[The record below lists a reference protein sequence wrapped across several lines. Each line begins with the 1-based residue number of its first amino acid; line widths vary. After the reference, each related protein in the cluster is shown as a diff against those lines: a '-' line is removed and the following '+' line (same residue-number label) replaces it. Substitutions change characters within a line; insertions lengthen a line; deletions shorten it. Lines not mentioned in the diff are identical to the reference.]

1 MVVRWAVLG
10 LLLGCPAA
18 GLATL
23 TPAPPHAAP
32 RAFPSSSPVAIQLAQ
47 SCVCHNPVGA
57 AGETLC
63 RRQRI
68 VRCRANTR
76 NQCSWEETS
85 DRC

>member
-1 MVVRWAVLG
+1 MRWAILG
-10 LLLGCPAA
+10 LLLGVPATGFA
-18 GLATL
+18 ASV
-23 TPAPPHAAP
+23 PMPPSDAP
-32 RAFPSSSPVAIQLAQ
+32 RSLPSSSPAAIQLAQ

-76 NQCSWEETS
+76 NQCSWEETN

>member
-1 MVVRWAVLG
+1 MRWAVIGFLFV
-10 LLLGCPAA
+10 CPAA
-18 GLATL
+18 GSAAWTPTGPTSPIPPPAT
-23 TPAPPHAAP
+23 
-32 RAFPSSSPVAIQLAQ
+32 SSPAAIQLAQ

-57 AGETLC
+57 AGDTLC

-76 NQCSWEETS
+76 NQCSWEETN

>member
-1 MVVRWAVLG
+1 MRWMVLA
-10 LLLGCPAA
+10 LLLGVPGIGFAAATAASPNQALRSLPPAS
-18 GLATL
+18 
-23 TPAPPHAAP
+23 PA
-32 RAFPSSSPVAIQLAQ
+32 AIQLAQ

-76 NQCSWEETS
+76 NQCGWEETT

>member
-1 MVVRWAVLG
+1 MRPALLS
-10 LLLGCPAA
+10 LLLAVSLPALAGPAPLPDRPPAA
-18 GLATL
+18 
-23 TPAPPHAAP
+23 PHAMHGA
-32 RAFPSSSPVAIQLAQ
+32 AIQLAQ

-76 NQCSWEETS
+76 NQCGWEETN